1 MKNAP
6 QICLYLGRL
15 MKWRHSKSSHVSP
28 SNTSFAYSKRHLLGY
43 FLDAAPFAEIFVLPI
58 SNIEST
64 ISCVKVLVTPQDLV
78 FYYGLSFSS
87 WMIIFPIPGPSYSV
101 WKYSTPNSGTHSS
114 SFHTLFGGA
123 RFSRTLCGMEV
134 SY

>member
-1 MKNAP
+1 M
-6 QICLYLGRL
+6 
-15 MKWRHSKSSHVSP
+15 
-28 SNTSFAYSKRHLLGY
+28 GY

-87 WMIIFPIPGPSYSV
+87 WMIIFLYLALHILFGNILLPILVPIPV
-101 WKYSTPNSGTHSS
+101 LSTPCLVGHGSPEPYVGWKSLIN
-114 SFHTLFGGA
+114 A
-123 RFSRTLCGMEV
+123 RLAS
-134 SY
+134 